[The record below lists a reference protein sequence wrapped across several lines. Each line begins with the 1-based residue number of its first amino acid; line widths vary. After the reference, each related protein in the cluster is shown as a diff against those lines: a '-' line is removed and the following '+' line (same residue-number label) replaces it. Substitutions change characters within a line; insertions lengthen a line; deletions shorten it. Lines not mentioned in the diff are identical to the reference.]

1 MSIKRLISMVNA
13 IIQNGIRFYSKSS
26 INLFGMSYN
35 YILFYLVFALL
46 ASCKMNTNPSIK
58 FVIPEALLFS
68 KSTYSVGG
76 NVTLL
81 GTGKSLTIQ
90 LNSAGSQTISAN
102 GAYSIGGL
110 ANNATFDL
118 DVLTQPTNQSCVIAN
133 ATGTIAGANITNAD
147 ITCSIGTL
155 SSGTILNPLTLTGGV
170 TTLNGSPCA
179 DNTSGCS
186 SVSGFV
192 DSTTPSSVKYNA
204 AEGLTTDGTN
214 LYVADK
220 NNNRIRKVVIATG
233 ATTTLAG
240 NGTNAKVDGKGT
252 SASLSRPRFITTDG
266 TYIYLS
272 DTTNNCMRKI
282 NLNTQVV
289 TTIVC
294 NNSILSDPRGIVV
307 YNNNLYIVDN
317 SNNSIVQLNLSTNAL
332 TTVIASG
339 LSSPRNLTII
349 GTDLYIADS
358 GLDRIAKTTIGTWTL
373 STFAGSSSG
382 YSDNIV
388 GTSAQF
394 RNLEGITTDGT
405 SLYVADTGN
414 HNIRKVTVPDS
425 VVTTLAGQT
434 ISSGSNA
441 NYTNSTTFSSARF
454 DNPRGITSDGLN
466 LYVFDTVNNAI
477 RKIQ

>member
-1 MSIKRLISMVNA
+1 MFAKILNSMVNK
-13 IIQNGIRFYSKSS
+13 IFKNKNDFDLKTSRTFRF
-26 INLFGMSYN
+26 SYN
-35 YILFYLVFALL
+35 IILSLFILFILTF
-46 ASCKMNTNPSIK
+46 CNMNTNPSIK
-58 FVIPEALLFS
+58 FIIPEALLFP
-68 KSTYSVGG
+68 KPGYSIGG

-90 LNSAGSQTISAN
+90 LNGTGSQTISAN

-110 ANNATFDL
+110 ANNATYDL
-118 DVLTQPTNQSCVIAN
+118 DVLTQPTNQVCTISN

-155 SSGTILNPLTLTGGV
+155 SSGTIINTLTLTGGV

-179 DNTSGCS
+179 DNTSACS
-186 SVSGFV
+186 NVSGFA
-192 DSTTPSSVKYNA
+192 DSTTPSSVKYDA

-233 ATTTLAG
+233 VTTTLAG

-252 SASLSRPRFITTDG
+252 AASLSQPRFITTDG
-266 TYIYLS
+266 SYIYLS
-272 DTTNNCMRKI
+272 DTTNNCIRKI
-282 NLNTQVV
+282 NINTQVV
-289 TTIVC
+289 TTMVC
-294 NNSILSDPRGIVV
+294 SNSILSDPRGIVV
-307 YNNNLYIVDN
+307 YNSNLYIVDN

-332 TTVIASG
+332 TTVVASG

-382 YSDNIV
+382 YSDNVV

-414 HNIRKVTVPDS
+414 HNIRKVTVPGN

-466 LYVFDTVNNAI
+466 LYVFDTSNNAI

>member
-1 MSIKRLISMVNA
+1 MVNT

-68 KSTYSVGG
+68 KPTYSVGG

-90 LNSAGSQTISAN
+90 LNGAGSQTISAN

-147 ITCSIGTL
+147 ITCSIGIL
-155 SSGTILNPLTLTGGV
+155 SSGTILNALTLTGGV
-170 TTLNGSPCA
+170 TTLNGSPCGTTA
-179 DNTSGCS
+179 SGCS
-186 SVSGFV
+186 SVSGYS
-192 DSTTPSSVKYNA
+192 DSTTPDSVLYTGG
-204 AEGLTTDGTN
+204 EGLTTDGTN

-233 ATTTLAG
+233 VTTTLAG

-252 SASLSRPRFITTDG
+252 SASISQPRFITTDG
-266 TYIYLS
+266 TYLYVS
-272 DTTNNCMRKI
+272 DSSNDCIRKI
-282 NLNTQVV
+282 NINTTVV
-289 TTIVC
+289 TTLATD
-294 NNSILSDPRGIVV
+294 STLLSDPRGLVV
-307 YNNNLYIVDN
+307 YNNNLYVL
-317 SNNSIVQLNLSTNAL
+317 NNGSDRLRQIDLSTATI
-332 TTVIASG
+332 TTVVSSG
-339 LSSPRNLTII
+339 LSSPRNMTLI

-358 GLDRIAKTTIGTWTL
+358 GNDEILKTTIGTWTL
-373 STFAGSSSG
+373 TSFAGSSPG
-382 YSDNIV
+382 YTD
-388 GTSAQF
+388 GTGAAARF
-394 RNLEGITTDGT
+394 NNLEGLTTDGT
-405 SLYVADTGN
+405 SLYVADTSN
-414 HNIRKVTVPDS
+414 NNIRKITVPGG
-425 VVTTLAGQT
+425 VVTTLAGQN
-434 ISSGSNA
+434 ISSGSNSG
-441 NYTNSTTFSSARF
+441 YTNSPTFSTARF
-454 DNPRGITSDGLN
+454 SSPKGITSDGLN
-466 LYVFDTVNNAI
+466 LYVFDTNNNAI